1 MSDRS
6 ARCPAPGARTLE
18 RRRTVGGPPW
28 QLPVALLVL
37 AVLAHLAGVAGLL
50 LAADDLAAGLLYG
63 PAQLG
68 VAHLEGL
75 GLLTVAIVGALFQL
89 VPVIL
94 RQQVAGPRMGA
105 VLGGGLVAGSWSL
118 AAGLWSNH
126 DAATA
131 LGGTLL
137 VAAGAGIVA
146 LLVHALAR
154 AFRGGTFGPAGAG
167 IALATWWL
175 SVVLALGA
183 VMAANRVHPFLEV
196 DRLRLIGAH
205 GTIAMLGWVGGA
217 VIAVS
222 MRLAPMFTLAHGAPS
237 RPAVVALA
245 LWHLGVAQAAAGIGL
260 HLDPLAALG
269 GASLLAAVAA
279 EAVFVAGVVRRRR
292 RRLEAPALH
301 LALGLVS
308 TAGAAVLMLG
318 AWAGP
323 WDPFR
328 AATVA
333 TLLVLLGLGVGVTS
347 GHLFKVV
354 PMLVWTGRYAPLAGA
369 SPVPRLTDLY
379 PAPLATLEVALFAA
393 GLGTLAGGVAAGS
406 AAAATAGAALLAL
419 AGLAVAAAVG
429 WVLTRGASAR
439 PLGSLGPAPTA
450 VRGLS

>member
-1 MSDRS
+1 
-6 ARCPAPGARTLE
+6 
-18 RRRTVGGPPW
+18 
-28 QLPVALLVL
+28 
-37 AVLAHLAGVAGLL
+37 
-50 LAADDLAAGLLYG
+50 
-63 PAQLG
+63 
-68 VAHLEGL
+68 
-75 GLLTVAIVGALFQL
+75 
-89 VPVIL
+89 
-94 RQQVAGPRMGA
+94 
-105 VLGGGLVAGSWSL
+105 
-118 AAGLWSNH
+118 
-126 DAATA
+126 
-131 LGGTLL
+131 
-137 VAAGAGIVA
+137 
-146 LLVHALAR
+146 
-154 AFRGGTFGPAGAG
+154 
-167 IALATWWL
+167 
-175 SVVLALGA
+175 
-183 VMAANRVHPFLEV
+183 
-196 DRLRLIGAH
+196 
-205 GTIAMLGWVGGA
+205 
-217 VIAVS
+217 
-222 MRLAPMFTLAHGAPS
+222 
-237 RPAVVALA
+237 VALA

-308 TAGAAVLMLG
+308 TAAAAVLMLG